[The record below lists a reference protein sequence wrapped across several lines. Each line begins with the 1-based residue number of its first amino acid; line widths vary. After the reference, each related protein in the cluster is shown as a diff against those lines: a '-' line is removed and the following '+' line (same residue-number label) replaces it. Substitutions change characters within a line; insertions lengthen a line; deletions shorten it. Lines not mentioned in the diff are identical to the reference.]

1 MRATTTGT
9 LSSRAAVSRTASSRS
24 KLRQLDDRR
33 DGRIEFKAIGA
44 GIEELVNS
52 HIDRAGC
59 DARVTLQRRP
69 DGLAEPHL
77 GAACTAMERRHA
89 EAQGI
94 DVRGMS
100 MRSLLSTPGYTPAT
114 VRGVHLR
121 AHHEAVAEIER
132 RREEGK
138 RQALQRAPVV
148 EDERPG
154 ATAPSPMSP
163 RRRPRTRRVKV
174 EDERPGATAPRPK
187 VAAEEAAHQAPEGR
201 PANPG
206 RDRANAQV
214 AAAETAHPRPEGRR
228 PDGSHGA
235 DAQVAATDTGH
246 PDDQRRGARGGSSDC
261 ANPTSA
267 AARTALAADDVRG
280 ASAHTGRGIAEVRAR
295 ETVHPATRRR

>member
-9 LSSRAAVSRTASSRS
+9 LSSRAAVSKTASSRS

-33 DGRIEFKAIGA
+33 DGRIEFKASGA

-114 VRGVHLR
+114 VRGVYLR

-132 RREEGK
+132 RQEEGE

-148 EDERPG
+148 EDEIPD
-154 ATAPSPMSP
+154 AVAPSPMSP
-163 RRRPRTRRVKV
+163 RRRPRTRQVKV
-174 EDERPGATAPRPK
+174 EDERPGATAPSRRSPLRRPRTRRLKVDQPTPEEIAQTPRSPRPK
-187 VAAEEAAHQAPEGR
+187 PRTRGLEVGDPTEAMAQT
-201 PANPG
+201 PG
-206 RDRANAQV
+206 RRDGHR
-214 AAAETAHPRPEGRR
+214 TPGR
-228 PDGSHGA
+228 
-235 DAQVAATDTGH
+235 
-246 PDDQRRGARGGSSDC
+246 
-261 ANPTSA
+261 SA
-267 AARTALAADDVRG
+267 
-280 ASAHTGRGIAEVRAR
+280 
-295 ETVHPATRRR
+295 